1 MASIVVVGGGI
12 GGTAA
17 ALLLARRGHQVTV
30 LERDGDPAPATCEEA
45 WESWERQGVTQIRQ
59 SHLFLARLHHELRLH
74 LPDVL
79 DALVAAGVYLIPW
92 RDRMPPAVDDG
103 VVRPGDEDVVA
114 FGSRR
119 TTVEHVL
126 RGIVC
131 KEPGVTVR
139 TGVAVEGLVAG
150 RSVIPNVP
158 HVVGVRT
165 ATGEDIAADLV
176 VDVSGRRS
184 ALPTWLADLGAR
196 PPVREVEENGLMY
209 FTRYFRVRP
218 GCEFPKQHGSLL
230 ADLPYVEAFAFPADN
245 GVFSVTCQ
253 AYAAD
258 KGMRL
263 LKDPTAFM
271 AGMNAVPR
279 IAQWID
285 PERSQPITEVTSMAK
300 LEDCYRRYVVDGVP
314 VATGVLAVGD
324 SAAYTNPALGR
335 GSSLAFAHARLLA
348 ETLDETGLDYAALA
362 CHFDQVTEDAVVPW
376 FRSSVAVDRQ
386 RGARMAAVLADEPLP
401 QPDPSDTPAVM
412 AAAMRLAST
421 VDPVVFMAFS
431 RIVHLLSSP
440 MEVMQDGDVVQRILG
455 VWERRDELA
464 LEPEGPERKVMVDL
478 LASAATGG

>member
-1 MASIVVVGGGI
+1 
-12 GGTAA
+12 
-17 ALLLARRGHQVTV
+17 
-30 LERDGDPAPATCEEA
+30 
-45 WESWERQGVTQIRQ
+45 
-59 SHLFLARLHHELRLH
+59 LARLHQELRLH

-79 DALVAAGVYLIPW
+79 DALVAAGIHLIPW

-103 VVRPGDEDVVA
+103 VVRPGDDDVVA

-126 RGIVC
+126 RGVLC
-131 KEPGVTVR
+131 NEPGVSVR
-139 TGVAVEGLVAG
+139 IGVAVEGLVPG
-150 RSVIPNVP
+150 RSVIPGVP

-165 ATGEDIAADLV
+165 ASGESIDADLV
-176 VDVSGRRS
+176 LDVSGRRS
-184 ALPTWLADLGAR
+184 ALSTWLADLGAR
-196 PPVREVEENGLMY
+196 PPLREVEENGLMY

-218 GCEFPKQHGSLL
+218 GCEFPRQHGSLL

-263 LKDPTAFM
+263 LKDPAAFM
-271 AGMNAVPR
+271 AGMAAVPR
-279 IAQWID
+279 IAEWID
-285 PERSQPITEVTSMAK
+285 PERSEPITGMTSMAK
-300 LEDCYRRYVVDGVP
+300 LEDCYRRFVVEGVP

-335 GSSLAFAHARLLA
+335 GSSLAFVHARLLA
-348 ETLDETGLDYAALA
+348 ETLDETGLDFAALA
-362 CHFDQVTEDAVVPW
+362 CHFDQLTEAAIVPW

-421 VDPVVFMAFS
+421 VDPVVFMAFN
-431 RIVHLLSSP
+431 RIVHLMAQP
-440 MEVMQDGDVVQRILG
+440 AEVMRDGDVVQRCIE
-455 VWERRDELA
+455 VWDRRHELA

-478 LASAATGG
+478 LASA